1 MASFHAKGF
10 AVVPYQLMDSAPI
23 NLRAHLFA
31 VYLVLHRRGW
41 NSTHGCWASV
51 HTIQEDAGVGR
62 KSVHAALRWLL
73 SEGWVTREERP
84 GFTSVY
90 RVRVEDPLPAPR
102 PERSPSEATQVK
114 NDPGQKRPDPQ
125 VKNDPGPRSKMTHK
139 QEPLTR
145 TQEQEPPISPK
156 PQTAEPDPQPK
167 AVRTRITLTETEIPE
182 TLQPAAALICQ
193 FWNHAKAGQRTQRAL
208 AGQLRELE
216 AIATD
221 RRGGI
226 TALRQQLQKAIT
238 AAEIGSAWRAIT
250 HERWLAFGLSPAQ
263 QQAET
268 RPSLPALPP
277 MSAEEQAH
285 MRLLQNPAPSVFGR
299 NRSQS

>member
-1 MASFHAKGF
+1 MANFQTRGF

-23 NLRAHLFA
+23 NLRAYLFS

-41 NSTHGCWASV
+41 NSAHGCWASV

-62 KSVHAALRWLL
+62 KSIHAALHWLL

-102 PERSPSEATQVK
+102 PERRQSEATQVK

-125 VKNDPGPRSKMTHK
+125 VKNDPGPRPKMTHK
-139 QEPLTR
+139 QEPITR

-156 PQTAEPDPQPK
+156 PQTAPSEPEPK
-167 AVRTRITLTETEIPE
+167 PARTRIKLTEADIPE
-182 TLQPAAALICQ
+182 SLQPVAALVVQ
-193 FWNHAKAGQRTQRAL
+193 FWNHAKGGQRTQRAL
-208 AGQLRELE
+208 TGQLRELE
-216 AIATD
+216 AIARD
-221 RRGGI
+221 RRGGLQ
-226 TALRQQLQKAIT
+226 AVRQQLEKAVT
-238 AAEIGSAWRAIT
+238 AAEIGSAWRGIT
-250 HERWLAFGLSPAQ
+250 HARWLEFGLGHG

-268 RPSLPALPP
+268 RPSLPTLPP
-277 MSAEEQAH
+277 MTPEEAAH
-285 MRLLQNPAPSVFGR
+285 MRLLQNPPPTVFGR
-299 NRSQS
+299 R